1 MSTCSG
7 AEPGAAGSPRAAGGE
22 LTVEVRPRAPYRL
35 PRGSDDRTLRVRGG
49 VATRLL
55 HVEGAPVLA
64 RAWQRRDGALVVR
77 AEALDPALVR
87 RHRADAG
94 AARPAAGEDEL
105 AVAVERMRFVLG
117 VDLDLGDFHRRFRRD
132 PLVGPLIRRM
142 PSFRPRLRVWPW
154 EALAAAVV
162 GQLIEA
168 QRAVGIE
175 RRIVGRW
182 GARLGE
188 GAAEL
193 RDVPGAAAIASR
205 APAELEAM
213 DLSPNRALAL
223 WRVARAVAAGRC
235 PIEAAAAD
243 RRLLAMPQIGPWTVQ
258 CLRLFGRGEMDALP
272 AGDLGYIKLVGRL
285 AGLGRR
291 ATVPEVEEFYAP
303 YEPYRGLVGSL
314 TLAGLHRKIAQGPP
328 LRLAA

>member
-1 MSTCSG
+1 VTPL
-7 AEPGAAGSPRAAGGE
+7 EI
-22 LTVEVRPRAPYRL
+22 EVRPRAPYRL
-35 PRGSDDRTLRVRGG
+35 PRGSDDRTLRIAGG

-64 RAWQRRDGALVVR
+64 RAWQARDGRMLLR
-77 AEALDPALVR
+77 AEAVEPALVR
-87 RHRADAG
+87 RH
-94 AARPAAGEDEL
+94 AAEDEAPRAGEEQL
-105 AVAVERMRFVLG
+105 AVAIERMRFVLG
-117 VDLDLGDFHRRFRRD
+117 VDCDLGEFHRRFRRD
-132 PLVGPLIRRM
+132 PLLGPLIRRM

-188 GAAEL
+188 GRAQL
-193 RDVPGAAAIASR
+193 RDVPSAATLAGR
-205 APAELEAM
+205 APAELESM

-235 PIEAAAAD
+235 QIETPAAD

-303 YEPYRGLVGSL
+303 YQPYRGLVGSL
-314 TLAGLHRKIAQGPP
+314 TLAGLYRTVSQGPP

>member
-1 MSTCSG
+1 MTPL
-7 AEPGAAGSPRAAGGE
+7 EI
-22 LTVEVRPRAPYRL
+22 EVRPRAPYRL
-35 PRGSDDRTLRVRGG
+35 PRGSDDRTLQIAGG

-64 RAWQRRDGALVVR
+64 RAWQAGDGRMVIR
-77 AEALDPALVR
+77 AEAVE
-87 RHRADAG
+87 
-94 AARPAAGEDEL
+94 PAAVRLHGGRLGAGQTRRRAAAEDERPRAGRDEL
-105 AVAVERMRFVLG
+105 EIAIERMRFVLG
-117 VDLDLGDFHRRFRRD
+117 VDYDLGEFHQRFRRD
-132 PLVGPLIRRM
+132 PLLGPLIRRM

-168 QRAVGIE
+168 QRAVAIE

-188 GAAEL
+188 GRAQL
-193 RDVPGAAAIASR
+193 RDVPGAATLAGR
-205 APAELEAM
+205 APAELESM

-223 WRVARAVAAGRC
+223 WRVGRAVAAGRC
-235 PIEAAAAD
+235 PIETPAAD

-258 CLRLFGRGEMDALP
+258 CLQLFGRGEMDALP
-272 AGDLGYIKLVGRL
+272 AGDLGYVKLVGRL

-314 TLAGLHRKIAQGPP
+314 TLAGLSRTVSQGPP